1 MNEIQIFITWTV
13 DLQILGCTL
22 ICILVGIKYLEG
34 KVDKITEG
42 IRYLYETL
50 DVVRAK
56 MKDEESVITPNV
68 LTWQENNHEINEL
81 HRTFNSVVKTMMIAH
96 HPSNNLDTQLLNY
109 CDAYCIE

>member
-68 LTWQENNHEINEL
+68 LTW
-81 HRTFNSVVKTMMIAH
+81 
-96 HPSNNLDTQLLNY
+96 
-109 CDAYCIE
+109 